1 MSLDRTIEAP
11 GRAPALPGGNG
22 FIVGLVAALTVLHA
36 AIILLL
42 PNGHEKFLL
51 GDRAHDRTAKMQKLL
66 SADGFDGMLAVLVQQ
81 ASPGDYLLFA
91 PAYALAGPTGVMVQN
106 TILILI
112 GAVFLYKLAT
122 MFFSARIAGIA
133 TLAYGL
139 LPATLFHP
147 HVFVS
152 ESICNPLLIAATYFL
167 ARYTAGDRPASR
179 DLVLAALLTAL
190 LCFTRHVYLAVP
202 PFFAIVILLSRQR
215 PLRGNLASVAVLLGL
230 GYAIVGGWSL
240 VSHYGAE
247 RYGAGESVGGL
258 GSNLYLRAER
268 MAAIGGFALPE
279 AIDVRA
285 QAANTDLKTMRP
297 AEFLNMVAEQPVS
310 FVRTVVS
317 DAVNIGANPGMAMVF
332 GRFFGAFDL
341 QEGSY
346 EDYNKWREVR
356 DKHGLLGVA
365 LELWRTSPLGFIINA
380 VGGMAWL
387 GFVLVALLGA
397 WTLLWDRHQPAALKL
412 LAIGLPAYLL
422 SLTSVTAGYTR
433 WDHRSPTEFAL
444 ALLFAIGVSVLLD
457 SLARRNRRTL

>member
-1 MSLDRTIEAP
+1 MSLERTIDPRGQAP
-11 GRAPALPGGNG
+11 TVPGGNS
-22 FIVGLVAALTVLHA
+22 FLVGLVAALTALHA

-42 PNGHEKFLL
+42 PDGHERFLL

-66 SADGFDGMLAVLVQQ
+66 SADGFEGTLSVLVQQ
-81 ASPGDYLLFA
+81 ASPGDYVLFA
-91 PAYALAGPTGVMVQN
+91 PVYALAGPTGVMVQN

-112 GAVFLYKLAT
+112 GAVFLYKLAE
-122 MFFSARIAGIA
+122 MFLSARVACVA

-152 ESICNPLLIAATYFL
+152 EAICNPLLIAATYFV
-167 ARYTAGDRPASR
+167 ARYSAGDRPGSR
-179 DLVLAALLTAL
+179 DLVNAAFLTAL

-202 PFFAIVILLSRQR
+202 LFFAAVILLSSRR
-215 PLRGNLASVAVLLGL
+215 PLRSGIGAAAVLFALSYTL
-230 GYAIVGGWSL
+230 VAGWSV

-268 MAAIGGFALPE
+268 MAAIGGFALPDTIE
-279 AIDVRA
+279 ARA
-285 QAANTDLKTMRP
+285 RAADTDLKTMRP
-297 AEFLNMVAEQPVS
+297 VEFLTMVAEKPVP
-310 FVRTVVS
+310 FARTVIS
-317 DAVNIGANPGMAMVF
+317 DAINIAGNPGMAMVF

-341 QEGSY
+341 QEDSY

-365 LELWRTSPLGFIINA
+365 AELWRTSPLGFIINVA
-380 VGGMAWL
+380 GGVAWL
-387 GFVLVALLGA
+387 GFVLLAVFGA
-397 WTLLWDRHQPAALKL
+397 WTLLWQRYQPAALKL
-412 LAIGLPAYLL
+412 LVIGLPVYLL
-422 SLTSVTAGYTR
+422 GLTSVTAGYTR

-444 ALLFAIGVSVLLD
+444 ALLFAIGVSALLD
-457 SLARRNRRTL
+457 ILARGKRS